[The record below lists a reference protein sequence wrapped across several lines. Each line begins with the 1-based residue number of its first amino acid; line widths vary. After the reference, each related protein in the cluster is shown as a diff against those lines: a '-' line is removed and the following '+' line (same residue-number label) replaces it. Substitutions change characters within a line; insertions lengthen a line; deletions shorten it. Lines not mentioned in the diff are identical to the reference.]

1 MEKYRAVKQYLHQLF
16 NKRIEIQ
23 QNPGKQSRGFVNKR
37 VMIHYRSPLEIE
49 LIRKSALL
57 VGDAIAEAAKML
69 KAGVTTMQVDAR
81 VEQFILDKGAIPSF
95 KNYQNTYPF
104 ATCIS
109 VNDAVVHG
117 FPTNKVLK
125 EGDVVSV
132 DVGAF
137 MNGYHGDSAYTFII
151 GSSTEEVKQLL
162 RVTKAS
168 LYKGIEKAVHGNRVG
183 DIAYAI
189 QDYTEK
195 QHGYGVVRELV
206 GHGIGRNL
214 HEDPQ
219 VPNFGKRGTGPKL
232 KEGTVIAIEPMI
244 NLGTKDVFHDEDGWT
259 IRTVDRKPSA
269 HYEHTVCVKK
279 GKADILTS
287 FAAIEAAEKA
297 NTNLD
302 ASYY

>member
-1 MEKYRAVKQYLHQLF
+1 LYRLTEKEEEET
-16 NKRIEIQ
+16 N
-23 QNPGKQSRGFVNKR
+23 
-37 VMIHYRSPLEIE
+37 MIHLRSPLEIE

-69 KAGVTTMQVDAR
+69 KAGITTMQVDAR
-81 VEQFILDKGAIPSF
+81 LEQFILDNGAVSNF
-95 KNYQNTYPF
+95 KNYQNSYPYVS
-104 ATCIS
+104 CIS

-117 FPTNKVLK
+117 FPTNNVLK
-125 EGDVVSV
+125 DGDIVSV
-132 DVGAF
+132 DVGVF

-151 GSSTEEVKQLL
+151 GTTTDEVKKLL
-162 RVTKAS
+162 RVTKES
-168 LYKGIEKAVHGNRVG
+168 LYKGIEKAVHGNRTG
-183 DIAYAI
+183 DIAFAI

-219 VPNFGKRGTGPKL
+219 VPNFGKRGTGTKL

-259 IRTVDRKPSA
+259 IRTADGKPSA
-269 HYEHTVCVKK
+269 HYEHDVCVKR
-279 GKADILTS
+279 GKADILSS

-297 NTNLD
+297 NPNLD